1 MRNEFG
7 ASWNAGELFGNDG
20 NAIEN
25 TLLGGHVRLLMG
37 RELNEAG

>member
-25 TLLGGHVRLLMG
+25 TLPGGHGSAFDRLG
-37 RELNEAG
+37 VK